1 MLPVNLI
8 SRLSMMKSVLAFLIL
23 LHAFSVSAKEPLKA
37 KDIVPFRPVAETIYF
52 PEMGAESEIE
62 IGQTIVSKAK
72 QVVHPALDVS
82 SDLSVKVESGFF
94 SNGWS
99 GTASIKKGTFKRYF
113 SNGEGVFY
121 RADNA
126 TFSFAAGTVNQEG
139 GVFVPNDANQPSLP
153 WTFSKSVIYFGDT
166 PVSASPTTIKTFETD
181 SFVRELVYGGVS
193 KGTIAISYREFSDK
207 TARPA
212 FTQELKYDLSEGDV
226 IGFRGA
232 RFKIIKAGNV
242 SLRYVVLKP
251 LD

>member
-1 MLPVNLI
+1 
-8 SRLSMMKSVLAFLIL
+8 MKKAALAVLIL
-23 LHAFSVSAKEPLKA
+23 LSAFNVSAKEPFKV
-37 KDIVPFRPVAETIYF
+37 KNIVAFHPVAETIYF
-52 PEMGAESEIE
+52 PEIGVESEVE

-72 QVVHPALDVS
+72 QLVHPALEVG
-82 SDLSVKVESGFF
+82 SDLSFKVESGFF
-94 SNGWS
+94 SNTWS
-99 GTASIKKGTFKRYF
+99 GTATIKKGKIKRYF
-113 SNGEGVFY
+113 SHEEGVFY
-121 RADNA
+121 RADSA
-126 TFSFAAGTVNQEG
+126 TFTFAAGTMDQEG

-153 WTFSKSVIYFGDT
+153 WTFSKAVVYFGDAPVVTT
-166 PVSASPTTIKTFETD
+166 PTSIKTFEAD
-181 SFVRELVYGGVS
+181 SFVKELVYGGVS
-193 KGTIAISYREFSDK
+193 QGTVAISYREFADK